1 MLKLV
6 YAQREYVK
14 LGEIY
19 VPWVQIC
26 MHIYSYLGPQGVGLI
41 QIFDPK
47 NENYLSQKCKFWP

>member
-1 MLKLV
+1 
-6 YAQREYVK
+6 